1 MADPRKEEKILFP
14 FGKKPSKSNYNE
26 DTYEDTYKGL
36 ETKSKKELNQKKEKY

>member
-36 ETKSKKELNQKKEKY
+36 ETKLNLNQKKEKY